1 MKISNEQM
9 PELLRQFMAT
19 EPASD
24 FPCSCC
30 QQYHDAATSCNVLDL
45 RRRVRVLEHEL
56 RDALAREVSR
66 AK

>member
-1 MKISNEQM
+1 MKISNEQL
-9 PELLRQFMAT
+9 PELLRQILAT
-19 EPASD
+19 EQASD

-30 QQYHDAATSCNVLDL
+30 QQYHDAATPCKVLEL

-56 RDALAREVSR
+56 RDALAR

>member
-1 MKISNEQM
+1 MKISNERKRLHC
-9 PELLRQFMAT
+9 EILAT
-19 EPASD
+19 DPASD

-30 QQYHDAATSCNVLDL
+30 QQYHDAATSCSVLDL